1 MRSDFFLVKNRKE
14 KGGRGEGGIN
24 EDTDDGKY
32 RCEEEEVVGE
42 DWGKVKSLVA
52 SSWGHC

>member
-1 MRSDFFLVKNRKE
+1 LVKNRKE